1 MALACRLNGGAFVPL
16 ATRGVCRRRCA
27 STARIS
33 RNVQQTRR
41 HGWGW
46 LRPIPLD
53 AQRPTGPAVASPR
66 SHDIVLDGR
75 GSAQD
80 AGDLLQ
86 NRLVTFL
93 QGCLASAYQV
103 NMCSGG

>member
-16 ATRGVCRRRCA
+16 ATRGVNRRRCA
-27 STARIS
+27 STALMS

-66 SHDIVLDGR
+66 SLDI
-75 GSAQD
+75 
-80 AGDLLQ
+80 AGEARRMPAISYQIDWLYFCK
-86 NRLVTFL
+86 V
-93 QGCLASAYQV
+93 CLASAYQV

>member
-16 ATRGVCRRRCA
+16 ATRGVNRRRCA

-53 AQRPTGPAVASPR
+53 AQRPTGPAVASL
-66 SHDIVLDGR
+66 SDHDIALMAGR
-75 GSAQD
+75 RMPAISCKIDWLHFCKG
-80 AGDLLQ
+80 
-86 NRLVTFL
+86 R
-93 QGCLASAYQV
+93 LASAYQV

>member
-1 MALACRLNGGAFVPL
+1 MALACRLNGGAFIPL
-16 ATRGVCRRRCA
+16 ATRGVNRRRCA
-27 STARIS
+27 STARMS

-66 SHDIVLDGR
+66 SHDIAGEARRMPAISCKIDWLHFCKGR
-75 GSAQD
+75 
-80 AGDLLQ
+80 
-86 NRLVTFL
+86 
-93 QGCLASAYQV
+93 LASAYQV

>member
-1 MALACRLNGGAFVPL
+1 VS
-16 ATRGVCRRRCA
+16 RRRCA

-66 SHDIVLDGR
+66 SHDI
-75 GSAQD
+75 
-80 AGDLLQ
+80 AGEAHRMPAISCKIDWLHSCKV
-86 NRLVTFL
+86 R
-93 QGCLASAYQV
+93 LASAYQV